1 MGGYK
6 MAIELTNWLNTATN
20 LPQVWEQII
29 KEVLTNR
36 TGEFTY
42 TYKDSI
48 TCKKEEDDDDEPIY
62 TKDYSIDLK
71 INIDTKYGTEEDLNE
86 YLGLSEEQRNKLEN
100 TQEALE
106 LLADFFMDNDLD
118 MEAIVGKLKVM
129 DRLIIE

>member
-1 MGGYK
+1 
-6 MAIELTNWLNTATN
+6 MAIDLTNWLNTATN

-42 TYKDSI
+42 TYNDSI
-48 TCKKEEDDDDEPIY
+48 TCKKEEDDDEPIY

-86 YLGLSEEQRNKLEN
+86 YLGLSEEQRKKLEN

>member
-6 MAIELTNWLNTATN
+6 MAIDVTNWLNTATN
-20 LPQVWEQII
+20 LPQVWEQLI

-42 TYKDSI
+42 TYNDSI
-48 TCKKEEDDDDEPIY
+48 TCKKEDDDDEPIY

-86 YLGLSEEQRNKLEN
+86 YLGLSEEQRKKLEN